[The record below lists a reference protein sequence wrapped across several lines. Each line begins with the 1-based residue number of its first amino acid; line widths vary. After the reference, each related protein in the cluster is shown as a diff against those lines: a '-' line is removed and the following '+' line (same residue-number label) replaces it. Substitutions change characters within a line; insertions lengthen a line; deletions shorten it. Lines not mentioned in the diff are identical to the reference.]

1 VTGRIRLVAQIAA
14 VAVVAALLGLLGWKL
29 TQDGSEVTA
38 QLDKGGSPAA
48 PTFTLE
54 RLDGKGD
61 LDLASLRGKAV
72 VLNFWASWCVPCKE
86 EAPEIEKLWRQFRSR
101 GVVVVGVDSKD
112 ATEDARSFMR
122 RYGITYPV
130 VHDGGGNLW
139 GPYGVTGVPETRL
152 ISRTGKFAPTQF
164 AGAVKA
170 ADLRAGIEQALRT

>member
-1 VTGRIRLVAQIAA
+1 MALGAKRAAQALA
-14 VAVVAALLGLLGWKL
+14 VALVAALLGLLVWKVAH
-29 TQDGSEVTA
+29 GSGKSSE
-38 QLDKGGSPAA
+38 PEN
-48 PTFTLE
+48 FTLS
-54 RLDGKGD
+54 RLDRPGK
-61 LDLASLRGKAV
+61 LELASLRGKVV

-86 EAPEIEKLWRQFRSR
+86 EAPEIEKLWKEFRPR

-130 VHDGGGNLW
+130 VHDGGGDLW

-152 ISRTGKFAPTQF
+152 ISRRGKFVKQYG
-164 AGAVKA
+164 GAVKA